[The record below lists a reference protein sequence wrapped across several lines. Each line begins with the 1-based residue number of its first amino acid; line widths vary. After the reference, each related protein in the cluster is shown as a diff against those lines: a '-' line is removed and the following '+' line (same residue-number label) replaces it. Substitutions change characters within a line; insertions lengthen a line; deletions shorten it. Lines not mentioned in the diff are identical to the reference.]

1 MYIINIVLFV
11 LKIGGKLH
19 GGIPDAK
26 KKTERRKER
35 RGKLRVRKKNE
46 NEIWI
51 KKKEKNDRVKKS

>member
-46 NEIWI
+46 NEI
-51 KKKEKNDRVKKS
+51 